1 MSDILKLSPQAGNNK
16 IIAKIKMDASQ
27 PATFLGVPQ
36 GSIKKVNK
44 RTTEKKVVTKF
55 RQVKAPQ

>member
-27 PATFLGVPQ
+27 PATFWEFL
-36 GSIKKVNK
+36 KVLPK
-44 RTTEKKVVTKF
+44 GKQTHYRKKVVTKF

>member
-1 MSDILKLSPQAGNNK
+1 MSDILKLSPQAGNNE
-16 IIAKIKMDASQ
+16 IIAKIKMDSSQ

-36 GSIKKVNK
+36 GSTKKVNK

>member
-36 GSIKKVNK
+36 GS
-44 RTTEKKVVTKF
+44 T
-55 RQVKAPQ
+55 

>member
-27 PATFLGVPQ
+27 PATFLGAPQ
-36 GSIKKVNK
+36 GSTKKVNK
-44 RTTEKKVVTKF
+44 RTTGKKVVTTF